1 MAAVTYA
8 NVCSANDVRAGVRVV
23 GALPSTTTAC
33 CATSACI
40 PALCN
45 RLNLV
50 VISQVPYTKMAGTVL
65 AFTPPINAKPSQV
78 ITTGLPWNP
87 VLVGRPNATLTTDGQ
102 ADLIRQALYPN
113 YGPIAQ
119 KAAILSYNM
128 VASSPVAGT
137 TYKEATGTIAAYPRA
152 DVATANSLT
161 AVPSA
166 VLGFVFRWCAPFAS
180 ACTGNPVGLPPFEV
194 LTTDSGP
201 SKGPLTTSVRFLF
214 QEWLYVPMVPG
225 SDDPRCLETCA
236 VLILE
241 QACPPVPSCLA
252 PCAGAQPYLPSTFS
266 DVNASDALFDGT
278 TVTTVTMVYSGFS
291 GVGNIQVQP
300 ITPPPAVTSV
310 VVQPIPGVP
319 NAVKLTFM
327 VIQGEEVYQD
337 LTFAILAD
345 ILSPACLHSSDVT
358 FVESILTVP
367 ITVG

>member
-137 TYKEATGTIAAYPRA
+137 TYKDGDAAYAIFETRSIHSIAMIDSTGRA
-152 DVATANSLT
+152 FSVEAAEIPGGKGDGVSINS
-161 AVPSA
+161 
-166 VLGFVFRWCAPFAS
+166 
-180 ACTGNPVGLPPFEV
+180 
-194 LTTDSGP
+194 
-201 SKGPLTTSVRFLF
+201 
-214 QEWLYVPMVPG
+214 MV
-225 SDDPRCLETCA
+225 E
-236 VLILE
+236 
-241 QACPPVPSCLA
+241 LA
-252 PCAGAQPYLPSTFS
+252 PGARL
-266 DVNASDALFDGT
+266 A
-278 TVTTVTMVYSGFS
+278 
-291 GVGNIQVQP
+291 P
-300 ITPPPAVTSV
+300 IR
-310 VVQPIPGVP
+310 
-319 NAVKLTFM
+319 
-327 VIQGEEVYQD
+327 
-337 LTFAILAD
+337 
-345 ILSPACLHSSDVT
+345 
-358 FVESILTVP
+358 
-367 ITVG
+367 